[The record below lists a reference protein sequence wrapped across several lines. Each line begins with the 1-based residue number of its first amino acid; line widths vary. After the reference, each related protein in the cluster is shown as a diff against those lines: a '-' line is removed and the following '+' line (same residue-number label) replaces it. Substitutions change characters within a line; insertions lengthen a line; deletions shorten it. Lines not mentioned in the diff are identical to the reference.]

1 MSMAVGLP
9 QFHSDNHWIKWERRW
24 SAMKPNNPQL
34 AEMFSDYVKTR
45 KYVDSGWKSIAGNI
59 LAFIKNEP
67 FYSREALEK
76 LLAESFNP
84 FDYRPKIIQKFF
96 SICFMLIICHIIFY
110 RNIFFIRNP

>member
-1 MSMAVGLP
+1 MPMAVGLP

-24 SAMKPNNPQL
+24 STMKSNNPQL

-67 FYSREALEK
+67 VTEPG
-76 LLAESFNP
+76 LLTEYVVKNQGDKARAR
-84 FDYRPKIIQKFF
+84 DIILDF
-96 SICFMLIICHIIFY
+96 LIITN
-110 RNIFFIRNP
+110 RKQAKP